1 MHVVLLWSVINEV
14 WFKWVDV
21 APEKGQ
27 TSFFCSMTCFL
38 DFYQEVTSKRNGDV
52 EEL

>member
-21 APEKGQ
+21 VPEKGQ
-27 TSFFCSMTCFL
+27 TSFFCSMTLLFRL
-38 DFYQEVTSKRNGDV
+38 LPGSDK
-52 EEL
+52 